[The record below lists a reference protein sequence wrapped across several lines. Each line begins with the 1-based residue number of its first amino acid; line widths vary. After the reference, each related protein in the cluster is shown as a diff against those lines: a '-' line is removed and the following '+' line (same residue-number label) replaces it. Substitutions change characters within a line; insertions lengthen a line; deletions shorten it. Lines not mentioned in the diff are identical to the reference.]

1 MDGSNS
7 ILVQV
12 NVTRSGNYSIST
24 NLVNG
29 IKFSSVGTFVVA
41 GMQNVLLQAVGVPVN
56 SGDQV
61 FTVSF
66 GTGTC
71 NFSLNFAT
79 NNASLDYFPTTPN
92 SNWTYYLKDG
102 TSSDS
107 IYTSVMAYTPSFGG
121 IEYKSLNTN
130 TIPPQSISDTQYYR
144 KAGFSYY
151 QFLDLAS
158 VIPFDN
164 PLLGEYMFLRE
175 DVATNTEWT
184 SPDFAG
190 FISGVPV
197 SMNIKMTLLAKS
209 VPVTLDSKNFTDVIK
224 VRYEYFL
231 SIDPTNP
238 VGSEER
244 WFARG
249 VGLIYDDLGPT
260 ATYIIAHYKVF

>member
-1 MDGSNS
+1 
-7 ILVQV
+7 
-12 NVTRSGNYSIST
+12 
-24 NLVNG
+24 
-29 IKFSSVGTFVVA
+29 
-41 GMQNVLLQAVGVPVN
+41 
-56 SGDQV
+56 
-61 FTVSF
+61 
-66 GTGTC
+66 
-71 NFSLNFAT
+71 
-79 NNASLDYFPTTPN
+79 
-92 SNWTYYLKDG
+92 
-102 TSSDS
+102 
-107 IYTSVMAYTPSFGG
+107 
-121 IEYKSLNTN
+121 
-130 TIPPQSISDTQYYR
+130 
-144 KAGFSYY
+144 
-151 QFLDLAS
+151 
-158 VIPFDN
+158 
-164 PLLGEYMFLRE
+164 MFLRE